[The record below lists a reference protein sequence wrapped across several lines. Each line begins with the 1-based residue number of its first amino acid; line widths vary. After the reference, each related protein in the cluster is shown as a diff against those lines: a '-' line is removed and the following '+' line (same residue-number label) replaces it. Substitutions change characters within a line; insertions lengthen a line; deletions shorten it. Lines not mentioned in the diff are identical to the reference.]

1 MTNQEIYDAFGSPT
15 FRFSTVSESEKLV
28 HWVKKGGGF
37 MRAKNPNGT
46 KFFAGLFCS
55 DNEAAE
61 IIESIEEAI
70 LNNADDKKIKKLC
83 VKLDKCMPIIE
94 GVKYVMT
101 LKMAYYL
108 VRTHRPMDDIYFV
121 DEHSNEKVY
130 DMRLREFVSG
140 RYAS

>member
-1 MTNQEIYDAFGSPT
+1 MTNKEVYDVSGGST
-15 FRFSTVSESEKLV
+15 FHFSTVSDSEKLV
-28 HWVKKGGGF
+28 HWVATGGGF
-37 MRAKNPNGT
+37 MRARNPNGI
-46 KFFAGLFCS
+46 KFFAGKFNS
-55 DNEAAE
+55 DSEAAK
-61 IIESIEEAI
+61 IIESVEEAI
-70 LNNADDKKIKKLC
+70 LNNADDKEIKKLC
-83 VKLDKCMPIIE
+83 VRLDKCMPIIE

-108 VRTHRPMDDIYFV
+108 TRTHRSMDDIYFV